1 MFSQMHIPCHR
12 HTKQYLSKG
21 KTKRCKSS
29 VRTHEA
35 YFGHK
40 QRTPKEDFM
49 NTHKLI
55 ARRLDST
62 RLDSTRHDDSGRGYG
77 DA

>member
-1 MFSQMHIPCHR
+1 
-12 HTKQYLSKG
+12 
-21 KTKRCKSS
+21 
-29 VRTHEA
+29 
-35 YFGHK
+35 
-40 QRTPKEDFM
+40 M